1 MTPRTALREA
11 MIASPTVTATND
23 RAKLVWKN
31 LCRSQ
36 ARVSSSLATTMIAA
50 LIAAAFVAGPAC
62 WQVRAGSQGPR

>member
-11 MIASPTVTATND
+11 MIAPPTVTATND

-36 ARVSSSLATTMIAA
+36 ARISSSLATTMIAV
-50 LIAAAFVAGPAC
+50 LIAAP
-62 WQVRAGSQGPR
+62 